1 MPVLGVRSQT
11 AGASSGECAMTS
23 ANLNLTE
30 AETSRLIEMAW
41 EDRVTFEAIQEQ
53 FGLRPGQVIALM
65 RRELKASS
73 FRMWRARTAGRLT
86 KHGTKRSGQEIG
98 SESTVAKASET
109 SGEAPA

>member
-1 MPVLGVRSQT
+1 MNN
-11 AGASSGECAMTS
+11 ASR
-23 ANLNLTE
+23 NLTD
-30 AETSRLIEMAW
+30 AEISRLIEMAW

-86 KHGTKRSGQEIG
+86 KHGAKRSGQEIG
-98 SESTVAKASET
+98 SESTVANGPVTAS
-109 SGEAPA
+109 EAPA